1 MNARQGVLL
10 LIGAILTFLLLS
22 QGRLLFSAQEP
33 PVLPPAPSSQ
43 IIVEIAAG
51 VPRPGIY
58 QFSDGLPWLAV
69 ISLTNLDCVRPA
81 LQSGIP
87 DASIANGQRLAFFCN
102 SLNKLEVETSWMSAA
117 HRMALGVS
125 LHPDRMSVDDWQ
137 ALPGIGPRLA
147 ERIEQDRQLNGDFGQ
162 IDRLRRV
169 KGIGAG
175 RISQWQN
182 FFCNR
187 LTP

>member
-10 LIGAILTFLLLS
+10 LIGTILTFLLLN
-22 QGRLLFSAQEP
+22 QGRLLFSVQE
-33 PVLPPAPSSQ
+33 LPAPAPAPSSQ

-58 QFSDGLPWLAV
+58 QFSDGLLWPAV
-69 ISLTNLDCVRPA
+69 ISLTDLDCVRSA
-81 LQSGIP
+81 QQSSFP
-87 DASIANGQRLAFFCN
+87 DASVANGQRLAFSCN

-125 LHPDRMSVDDWQ
+125 LHPDRMSLDDWQ

-147 ERIEQDRQLNGDFGQ
+147 ERIEQDRQLNGDFER

-175 RISQWQN
+175 RISQWRK
-182 FFCNR
+182 FF
-187 LTP
+187 LK